1 MNFKENVLLALAG
14 IKANKMRAFLTML
27 GIIIGISS
35 VIMITTLGTIV
46 QNGLTGVFSDL
57 GVSNLVEIY
66 LSYRDDAVRSEVS
79 DSDFISVDMID
90 RIKEH
95 YGGRLKYTVYSERCG
110 GGKISFNREELD
122 FSLNGYTED
131 YAASMNTEII
141 RGRYIAEKDVKREK
155 YVCVIPSDM
164 AEKMYGSAK
173 NAVGQTVSL
182 AIGANTN
189 DFVIV
194 GVYQY
199 KQSAFGGVYS
209 ENYEIHIPVT
219 TAERINGSSSCY
231 SYVDFTA
238 ADDEDAVKFAVEL
251 SEYINETFY
260 KNNDSFEVLTYT
272 MREELDTITQYMGIV
287 QLVLSLIAGISLLVG
302 GIGVMNIML
311 VSVTERTREIGV
323 RKALGAPNSAIR
335 LQFIVESVII
345 CAIGGFIGIIS
356 GVLLGNVVG
365 FFLKQTA
372 VPSIPAIIIA
382 VTFSMAIGIFFGYY
396 PANKAAKLDPIEA
409 LRYE

>member
-35 VIMITTLGTIV
+35 VIMITTLGAIV
-46 QNGLTGVFSDL
+46 QNGMLGVFSDL

-66 LSYRDDAVRSEVS
+66 LSYRDDAARSGSS
-79 DSDFISVDMID
+79 DSDYISVDMINQ
-90 RIKEH
+90 IKERF
-95 YGGRLKYTVYSERCG
+95 GDRLKYTVYTERCG

-122 FSLNGYTED
+122 FSLNGFTED
-131 YAASMNTEII
+131 YAASMNTEIL
-141 RGRYIAEKDVKREK
+141 RGRYLTEKDIAREK
-155 YVCVIPSDM
+155 YVCVIPHDM
-164 AEKMYGSAK
+164 AEKIYGSPK

-182 AIGANTN
+182 TLGANAN

-194 GVYQY
+194 GVYKY
-199 KQSAFGGVYS
+199 KQSTFGGVFS
-209 ENYEIHIPVT
+209 SNYEIHIPVT
-219 TAERINGSSSCY
+219 TAERINGGGGYY

-238 ADDEDAVKFAVEL
+238 ADNEDAVKFAEEL
-251 SEYINETFY
+251 GKYVNERFY
-260 KNNDSFEVLTYT
+260 KNNDSFEIKTYT
-272 MREELDTITQYMGIV
+272 MREQLDMITQYMGIV

-345 CAIGGFIGIIS
+345 CAIGGLIGIIS

-372 VPSIPAIIIA
+372 VPSVPAIIIA